1 MWQFDAVQRSSTQ
14 LDAVR
19 LGFLYEKR
27 DGCGSST
34 QFSTVQTQLDAVRLG
49 S

>member
-1 MWQFDAVQRSSTQ
+1 MTGVAVGRSSTQ

-19 LGFLYEKR
+19 LGFLYEER
-27 DGCGSST
+27 DGCGSSAR
-34 QFSTVQTQLDAVRLG
+34 LNAVRLG